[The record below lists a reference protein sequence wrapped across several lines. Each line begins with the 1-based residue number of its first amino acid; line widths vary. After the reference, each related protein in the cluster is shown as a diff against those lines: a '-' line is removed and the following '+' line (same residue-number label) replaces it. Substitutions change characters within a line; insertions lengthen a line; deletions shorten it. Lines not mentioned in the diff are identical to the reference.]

1 MTTTEITSPVMA
13 GPAPSRRT
21 TIACGLGGAALSV
34 AAVVALGDPLRGAG
48 SGEAVTQSLVAVAGA
63 VQLSALLAGLS
74 AAALLVA
81 SVALGARAGAWGR
94 VLALGGVLTSVLM
107 AAYFAAFGG
116 GALVAT
122 QVLDEVGPGL
132 GEATLVAA
140 NQTGLLRYVGGVL
153 LLGAA
158 ASAGLR
164 RSASL
169 PRLVGW
175 SAVAFLVL
183 LVVPMTGWIVAL
195 VLPVWLGVVAAAV
208 AWRDR

>member
-1 MTTTEITSPVMA
+1 MSTTQNTSPVA
-13 GPAPSRRT
+13 GLAPGRRT
-21 TIACGLGGAALSV
+21 TVACGLGGAALSV
-34 AAVVALGDPLRGAG
+34 AAVVALGDPLLGAE
-48 SGEAVTQSLVAVAGA
+48 SGAAVTESLVAAAGA

-74 AAALLVA
+74 AAALVVA

-94 VLALGGVLTSVLM
+94 VLALGGVLTALLM

-122 QVLDEVGPGL
+122 QVLDDAGAGV

-140 NQTGLLRYVGGVL
+140 NQTALVRYVGGLL

-158 ASAGLR
+158 AAAGVR
-164 RSASL
+164 RGAAL
-169 PRLVGW
+169 PRWVGW

-183 LVVPMTGWIVAL
+183 LVVPITGWVVAL
-195 VLPVWLGVVAAAV
+195 VLPAWLGVVAAAM
-208 AWRDR
+208 AWRDS